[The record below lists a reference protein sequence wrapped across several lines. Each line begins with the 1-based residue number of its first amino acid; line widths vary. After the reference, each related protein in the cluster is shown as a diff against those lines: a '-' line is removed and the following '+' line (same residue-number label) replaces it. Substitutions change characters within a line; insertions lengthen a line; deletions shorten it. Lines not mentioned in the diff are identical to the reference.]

1 MRRLL
6 IILSAV
12 TCYFTV
18 SGFDCASPE
27 MTTAKMAI
35 QHKEYSKAEESL
47 TKEVTLHPANGE
59 AWMLLGDTY
68 FEQGRYADM
77 RNAYEKALRDGN
89 QPAITAD
96 QRRNVS
102 VRLYNAWLS
111 KYNGALD
118 AFNKGL
124 ESKDNAAFQHAL
136 ALLDTAD
143 MLRADYPENTFLR
156 STIYRE
162 LGDQGR
168 ERQELNKYVEALNS
182 SIDAGVAAGISLNM
196 TQQAVTAK
204 LGAPTRTKVTDSTGG
219 WAYYEPR
226 KLWVYYAP
234 AKSGEPRVEG
244 WKVATAGEPEFISEL
259 PFQIRSYPEYA
270 LGVEA
275 FRAGETDKSRYD
287 EAQKLL
293 QRVVRYDPDRAGVTD
308 VLSRIYINTGRTAEA
323 KAAIE
328 EQMRLNPK
336 DPTPYIT
343 YGNLLFSMNDYSGA
357 ATAFKQALGLG
368 LPDSDEKMQ
377 IALFN
382 LGAVYK
388 NWGKQMQDSIE
399 KVSKDHPSPAQ
410 VQAFQAPLREA
421 MGYFERLKT
430 QKVKDGDFAVLAEL
444 ANIYDVL
451 GDKAKLNST
460 IKEIESIQNV
470 GDNATNV
477 TYWVT
482 LRRLYAIT
490 EDVDKSNAADQK
502 VKDLGGE

>member
-1 MRRLL
+1 
-6 IILSAV
+6 
-12 TCYFTV
+12 
-18 SGFDCASPE
+18 
-27 MTTAKMAI
+27 
-35 QHKEYSKAEESL
+35 
-47 TKEVTLHPANGE
+47 
-59 AWMLLGDTY
+59 
-68 FEQGRYADM
+68 
-77 RNAYEKALRDGN
+77 
-89 QPAITAD
+89 
-96 QRRNVS
+96 
-102 VRLYNAWLS
+102 
-111 KYNGALD
+111 
-118 AFNKGL
+118 
-124 ESKDNAAFQHAL
+124 
-136 ALLDTAD
+136 
-143 MLRADYPENTFLR
+143 
-156 STIYRE
+156 
-162 LGDQGR
+162 
-168 ERQELNKYVEALNS
+168 
-182 SIDAGVAAGISLNM
+182 
-196 TQQAVTAK
+196 
-204 LGAPTRTKVTDSTGG
+204 
-219 WAYYEPR
+219 
-226 KLWVYYAP
+226 
-234 AKSGEPRVEG
+234 
-244 WKVATAGEPEFISEL
+244 
-259 PFQIRSYPEYA
+259 
-270 LGVEA
+270 
-275 FRAGETDKSRYD
+275 
-287 EAQKLL
+287 
-293 QRVVRYDPDRAGVTD
+293 
-308 VLSRIYINTGRTAEA
+308 
-323 KAAIE
+323 
-328 EQMRLNPK
+328 
-336 DPTPYIT
+336 
-343 YGNLLFSMNDYSGA
+343 MNDYSGA